1 MPLGLHN
8 KPLKLKH
15 SLRCGDLLVFKYVCA
30 KSSWLHFLVGKQ
42 YGNAIK
48 RNLLKRRSRNLYLNL
63 LKKLDPLFLGLSV
76 YPIKK
81 NISFKELSNCF
92 ALLEKK
98 LI

>member
-1 MPLGLHN
+1 MPIGLHN
-8 KPLKLKH
+8 KSLRPKR
-15 SLRCGDLLVFKYVCA
+15 SLRCDGLLVFKYVYSN
-30 KSSWLHFLVGKQ
+30 SSYLHFLVGRP

-63 LKKLDPLFLGLSV
+63 LKKLDPLFLGLSI

-81 NISFKELSNCF
+81 NISFKELKGCF

-98 LI
+98 MN